1 MAAVGLLALLSGCG
15 VSLPQ
20 SGPVVETTTTGSSR
34 EDGTVNINPRR
45 PRVGDTPD
53 LIVRGFLDAMTATP
67 AVRTE
72 VAREFLTDQAKAS
85 WQPSGMVIYDK
96 VATERG
102 NGAVEVRL
110 DDAHRTD
117 ARGAWLGPVSEE
129 DSTYT
134 FSMAVEDGEWR
145 IAKPPPW
152 LMVPQSWFEQRFRQ
166 ASLYFFEPTATVLVP
181 EPVFV
186 PRGVQFASSLVNG
199 LLRGPATELAATE
212 QNFLPPNLRSVVS
225 VPVSEGGVA
234 QVDLTSDTGDVEP
247 PSAEQADLL
256 VSQLAWTLRQDPTI
270 GRFQVAIDG
279 RPVQLPGEGSEFSV
293 EHGRGDAP
301 YVDGSSSLFFGLR
314 DGLMVGGSPQ
324 NLDAVSGPFGSGD
337 YSLRVV
343 APDLLADQVAGVS
356 ATGTT
361 LWLGP
366 VKDDARP
373 VTTLISTGENLLR
386 PAWDF
391 SGRLW
396 VVDRRRSGAVVQFL
410 RRGQMRTLEVPGIT
424 GADVKDFLV
433 SRDGTRFVAV
443 IRQSAGQDAIVV
455 SRILTTG
462 DGQVVSALAA
472 DDVADPED
480 LPGQIRDITWR
491 SPTSLVV
498 LHPVSRRLFQARS
511 TSVDGAVG
519 LDRLTVTINQ
529 DVAGLV
535 GAPVPGQS
543 VFAFSRGALVD
554 LVEPRGD
561 VITVDDRVS
570 SLGYVG

>member
-1 MAAVGLLALLSGCG
+1 MAVVGLVALLAGCG

-20 SGPVVETTTTGSSR
+20 SGPVVETDTTGSSR

-45 PRVGDTPD
+45 PREGDTPE

-72 VAREFLTDQAKAS
+72 VAREFLTDEAKAT
-85 WQPSGMVIYDK
+85 WQPSGMVIYDG
-96 VATERG
+96 VATERS
-102 NGAVEVRL
+102 NSAVEVRL
-110 DDAHRTD
+110 NDAHRTD
-117 ARGAWLGPVSEE
+117 ARGAWLGPLSEE

-134 FSMAVEDGEWR
+134 FSMRVEDDEWR
-145 IAKPPPW
+145 ITEPPPW

-212 QNFLPPNLRSVVS
+212 LNFLPPNLRSVVS
-225 VPVSEGGVA
+225 VPVSVSGVA
-234 QVDLTSDTGDVEP
+234 QVDLTSDTEDVEP
-247 PSAEQADLL
+247 PSAQQADLL

-301 YVDGSSSLFFGLR
+301 YVDGSSSLFYGLQ

-324 NLDAVSGPFGSGD
+324 NLDPVSGPFGSSG
-337 YSLRVV
+337 YSLRTV
-343 APDLLADQVAGVS
+343 APDLLAAQVAGVS
-356 ATGTT
+356 STGTT

-366 VKDDARP
+366 VKDDGRP
-373 VTTLISTGENLLR
+373 VTTLETTGEDLLR

-396 VVDRRRSGAVVQFL
+396 VVDRRRAGAVVSYL
-410 RRGQMRTLEVPGIT
+410 RRGQLRTLEVPGIT

-433 SRDGTRFVAV
+433 SRDGTRLVAV
-443 IRQSAGQDAIVV
+443 IRESAEQDTIVV

-472 DDVADPED
+472 DDVTDPEE

-498 LHPVSRRLFQARS
+498 LRPVGRRLFQVRS
-511 TSVDGAVG
+511 VSVDGAEG
-519 LDRLTVTINQ
+519 LDRLSVTINQ
-529 DVAGLV
+529 AVLGLV

-543 VFAFSRGALVD
+543 VFAFARGALFD
-554 LVEPRGD
+554 LVEPRGN
-561 VITVDDRVS
+561 VVTVDDQVS
-570 SLGYVG
+570 VLGYVG